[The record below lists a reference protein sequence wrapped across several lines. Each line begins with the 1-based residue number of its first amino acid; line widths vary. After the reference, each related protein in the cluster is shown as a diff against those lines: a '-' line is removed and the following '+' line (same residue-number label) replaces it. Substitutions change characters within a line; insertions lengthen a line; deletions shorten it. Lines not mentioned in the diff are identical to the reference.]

1 LPTHRALGLLSGGL
15 DSALAARLLIDQG
28 LEVVGLHLESPTA
41 CRSDVRE
48 VAGALGI
55 RLEVRPKGEEY
66 LRLLRSPRFGYGKNM
81 NPCIDCRVF
90 MFHIAKQCMD
100 DVGAEFVFTG
110 EVVGQ
115 RPMSQARNTLTLIDA
130 EAGLQNRIV
139 RPLSAKLLPMTEPE
153 RQGLL
158 DRERLLSISG
168 RGRETQLALADRLG
182 LAHYESPGGGC
193 LLTDA
198 NFSVKLRDLFEHVP
212 EERTTLED
220 VRLLRLGRHFRVRDD
235 LKIVLGRNREE
246 NLQLKTFANTE
257 RWLLEPENWNG
268 PNALVCGPRGER
280 SLQEALVLMARYSR
294 SPEPHHTVHWHEDG
308 QERRAPLG
316 ALAQSGSEVGAG
328 RA

>member
-1 LPTHRALGLLSGGL
+1 LPNHRALGLMSGGL

-28 LEVVGLHLESPTA
+28 LEVIGLHLESPTA

-48 VAGALGI
+48 VARTLDI

-81 NPCIDCRVF
+81 NPCVDCRVF
-90 MFHIAKQCMD
+90 MLHAAKRCMEE
-100 DVGAEFVFTG
+100 VGAEFVFTG

-115 RPMSQARNTLTLIDA
+115 RPMSQSRNSLTLIDA
-130 EAGLQNRIV
+130 DAGLTGRIL
-139 RPLSAKLLPMTEPE
+139 RPLSARLLPMTEPE
-153 RQGLL
+153 RRGLV

-168 RGRETQLALADRLG
+168 RGRETQLALAARLG
-182 LAHYESPGGGC
+182 LQNYESPGGGC

-198 NFSVKLRDLFEHVP
+198 NFSAKLRDLFTHVP

-235 LKIVLGRNREE
+235 LKIVLGRNQDE
-246 NLQLKTFANTE
+246 NRQLSGFTNEE
-257 RWLLEPENWNG
+257 RWLIEPENWNG
-268 PNALVCGPRGER
+268 PNALVCGPRGEG

-294 SPEPHHTVHWHEDG
+294 SPQAHFSVHWHEDG
-308 QERRAPLG
+308 QERRVPLG
-316 ALAQSGSEVGAG
+316 AAVSAGTESGAG
-328 RA
+328 RV

>member
-28 LEVVGLHLESPTA
+28 LEVIGLHLESPTA

-48 VAGALGI
+48 VARALGI

-100 DVGAEFVFTG
+100 EVGAEFVFTG

-130 EAGLQNRIV
+130 ESGLQNRIV
-139 RPLSAKLLPMTEPE
+139 RPLSAKLLPTTEPE
-153 RQGLL
+153 RQGLV

-246 NLQLKTFANTE
+246 NLQLKAFANTE

-268 PNALVCGPRGER
+268 PNALVCGPRGED

-294 SPEPHHTVHWHEDG
+294 SPEPHHMVHWHEDG